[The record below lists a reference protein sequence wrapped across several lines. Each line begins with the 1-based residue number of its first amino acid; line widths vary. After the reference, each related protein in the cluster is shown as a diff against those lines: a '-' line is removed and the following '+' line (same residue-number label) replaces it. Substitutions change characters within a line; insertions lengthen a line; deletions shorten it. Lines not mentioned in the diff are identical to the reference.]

1 MLRLGRSAYLAMLAH
16 ALDDIPLEACGLM
29 AAPLG
34 ANSGEVGTVYRCRN
48 AAASAR
54 VYELNSLDYLHADRD
69 ADARGLQITGV
80 YHSHTHTEAWPSPT
94 DVDQAP
100 DPDWH
105 YVVISLRH
113 PEPVLRSFRIVD
125 GTISEE
131 DVSVE
136 EVAEEK

>member
-1 MLRLGRSAYLAMLAH
+1 
-16 ALDDIPLEACGLM
+16 
-29 AAPLG
+29 
-34 ANSGEVGTVYRCRN
+34 
-48 AAASAR
+48 
-54 VYELNSLDYLHADRD
+54 
-69 ADARGLQITGV
+69 

-131 DVSVE
+131 DVIVE
-136 EVAEEK
+136 EVAEER